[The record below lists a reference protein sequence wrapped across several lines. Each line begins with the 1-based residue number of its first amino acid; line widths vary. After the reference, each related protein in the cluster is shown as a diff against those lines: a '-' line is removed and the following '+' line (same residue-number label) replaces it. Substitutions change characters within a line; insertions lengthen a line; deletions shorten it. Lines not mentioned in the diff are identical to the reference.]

1 MNSLR
6 AEAMRVL
13 VVDDDAAIRSSL
25 KSALEEQGYCV
36 DCCSDGEQALALL
49 FDSQCTPLT
58 DVVITDLQMQ
68 PMDGAALLQAIR
80 QRSAD
85 LPVIMMSAH
94 ADTAIVV
101 SAMRHGVTHVLDKPF
116 RLKQLLACLARI
128 DARSTERERPV
139 SEDPLSQ
146 VCVALC
152 ERVANTQATI
162 LITGPSG
169 VGKEVYARYVH
180 DCSARSKAPFVA
192 VNCAAIP
199 ETMLEGLLFGHE
211 KGAFTGAD
219 RKHIGKFQQAQGGSI
234 LLDEVSEMPLAL
246 QAKLL
251 RVLQEKQIEPLGSQ
265 DSIALDVRVM
275 ATSNRNLE
283 VEVREGRFRQDLYYR
298 LNVIP
303 LMIPALAQRPDD
315 ILPLAEQLLKRYPRN
330 GMSLTLSESAK
341 QSLCDYSWP
350 GNVRELDNCLQRAS
364 IVAVGE
370 EIQTSDC
377 FPLQAVLQ
385 EQPAALNAP
394 VMSTSAQL
402 ADAPVADLASRQ
414 KQQERAL
421 IEQVIR
427 STRTREEAAKQ
438 LGISPRTL
446 RYKLAQWKQV
456 AESNIAK
463 SLNEPVDMG
472 AAS

>member
-1 MNSLR
+1 MSATDAR
-6 AEAMRVL
+6 AMRVL
-13 VVDDDAAIRSSL
+13 VVDDDSAIRSSL
-25 KSALEEQGYCV
+25 SSALEEQGYCV
-36 DCCSDGEQALALL
+36 ASCGDGEEAMACLFEQATVV
-49 FDSQCTPLT
+49 DT

-80 QRSAD
+80 QRSPD

-94 ADTAIVV
+94 ADTASVV
-101 SAMRHGVTHVLDKPF
+101 NAMRHGVTHVLDKPF

-128 DARSTERERPV
+128 DARSSDRERPV
-139 SEDPLSQ
+139 CVDPLSQ
-146 VCVALC
+146 GCVALC
-152 ERVANTQATI
+152 ERVASSDATI

-180 DCSARSKAPFVA
+180 DCSARKQGPFIA

-211 KGAFTGAD
+211 KGAFTGAS
-219 RKHIGKFQQAQGGSI
+219 RKHIGKFQQAQGGSL
-234 LLDEVSEMPLAL
+234 LLDEISEMSLAL

-265 DSIALDVRVM
+265 ESIELNVRVM

-283 VEVREGRFRQDLYYR
+283 QEVSEGRFRQDLYYR

-303 LMIPALAQRPDD
+303 LMVPALAHRPDD
-315 ILPLAEQLLKRYPRN
+315 ILPLAQQLLKRFPRN
-330 GMSLTLSESAK
+330 GMALTLSESAE
-341 QSLCDYSWP
+341 QSLRAYSWP
-350 GNVRELDNCLQRAS
+350 GNVRELENCLQRAS
-364 IVAVGE
+364 IVAIGE
-370 EIQTSDC
+370 EIQASDC
-377 FPLQAVLQ
+377 FPVNAGA
-385 EQPAALNAP
+385 EACANAIAANGVRPDEAP
-394 VMSTSAQL
+394 VL
-402 ADAPVADLASRQ
+402 DLASRQ

-427 STRTREEAAKQ
+427 STRTREEAARQ

-446 RYKLAQWKQV
+446 RHKMAQWKQ
-456 AESNIAK
+456 AASNGSAQAWSK
-463 SLNEPVDMG
+463 SVDMG

>member
-1 MNSLR
+1 MSSADSN
-6 AEAMRVL
+6 AMRIL
-13 VVDDDAAIRSSL
+13 VVDDDPAIRSSL
-25 KSALEEQGYCV
+25 TEALEEQGYWVASCG
-36 DCCSDGEQALALL
+36 DGEQAMDWL
-49 FDSQCTPLT
+49 FDQSHGAEV

-80 QRSAD
+80 QRLPE

-94 ADTAIVV
+94 ADTASVV

-128 DARSTERERPV
+128 DARSNDRERPV
-139 SEDPLSQ
+139 CVDPLSQ
-146 VCVALC
+146 GCVALC
-152 ERVANTQATI
+152 ERVANTDATI

-180 DCSARSKAPFVA
+180 DLSARQQGPFVA

-211 KGAFTGAD
+211 KGAFTGAN
-219 RKHIGKFQQAQGGSI
+219 RRHIGKFQQAQGGSL
-234 LLDEVSEMPLAL
+234 LLDEISEMPLAL

-265 DSIALDVRVM
+265 DSIELDVRVM
-275 ATSNRNLE
+275 ATSNRDLE
-283 VEVREGRFRQDLYYR
+283 NEVREGRFRQDLFYR

-303 LMIPALAQRPDD
+303 LMVPALAQRPDD

-330 GMSLTLSESAK
+330 GMALTLSDKAK
-341 QSLCDYSWP
+341 QCLRAHSWP
-350 GNVRELDNCLQRAS
+350 GNVRELENCLQRAS
-364 IVAVGE
+364 IVAIGD
-370 EIQTSDC
+370 EIQAADC
-377 FPLQAVLQ
+377 FPLHP
-385 EQPAALNAP
+385 ESIAAPESAP
-394 VMSTSAQL
+394 FNE
-402 ADAPVADLASRQ
+402 APVADLASRQ

-446 RYKLAQWKQV
+446 RYKLAQWKQ
-456 AESNIAK
+456 AAPNSMTERW
-463 SLNEPVDMG
+463 NETVDMG

>member
-1 MNSLR
+1 MSTLD
-6 AEAMRVL
+6 ATAMRVL
-13 VVDDDAAIRSSL
+13 VVDDDPAIRSSL
-25 KSALEEQGYCV
+25 KSALEEQAYAV
-36 DCCSDGEQALALL
+36 DCCGDGEQALGFL
-49 FDSQCTPLT
+49 FDQALAPVV

-80 QRSAD
+80 QRSPE

-94 ADTAIVV
+94 ANTANVV

-128 DARSTERERPV
+128 DARSGEHERPV
-139 SEDPLSQ
+139 SVDPLTKS
-146 VCVALC
+146 CVALC
-152 ERVANTQATI
+152 ERVANTHATI

-180 DCSARSKAPFVA
+180 DLSARCKAPFVA

-199 ETMLEGLLFGHE
+199 ETMLEGMLFGHE
-211 KGAFTGAD
+211 KGAFTGAN

-234 LLDEVSEMPLAL
+234 LLDEISEMPLAL

-265 DSIALDVRVM
+265 DNIELDVRVM

-283 VEVREGRFRQDLYYR
+283 TEVREGRFRQDLYYR

-303 LMIPALAQRPDD
+303 LMVPALAQRPDD

-330 GMSLTLSESAK
+330 GMSMTLSESAK
-341 QSLCDYSWP
+341 QRLCEYSWP

-364 IVAVGE
+364 IVAVGD
-370 EIQTSDC
+370 EIQASDC
-377 FPLQAVLQ
+377 FSHPPQTADV
-385 EQPAALNAP
+385 
-394 VMSTSAQL
+394 SASMDL
-402 ADAPVADLASRQ
+402 PIAAPVADLASRQ
-414 KQQERAL
+414 KQQERIL

-427 STRTREEAAKQ
+427 STRNREEAAKQ

-446 RYKLAQWKQV
+446 RYKLAQWKQT
-456 AESNIAK
+456 ANSNIAE

>member
-1 MNSLR
+1 MNTER

-13 VVDDDAAIRSSL
+13 VVDDDPAIRSSL
-25 KSALEEQGYCV
+25 KSALEDQGYAV
-36 DCCSDGEQALALL
+36 DCCGDGEQALALL
-49 FDSQCTPLT
+49 FDQNSASI

-80 QRSAD
+80 QRSPE

-94 ADTAIVV
+94 ADTASVV

-139 SEDPLSQ
+139 SVDPLSQ
-146 VCVALC
+146 GCVALC
-152 ERVANTQATI
+152 ERVANTNATI

-211 KGAFTGAD
+211 KGAFTGAN

-234 LLDEVSEMPLAL
+234 LLDEISEMPLAL

-251 RVLQEKQIEPLGSQ
+251 RVLQEKHIEPLGSQ
-265 DSIALDVRVM
+265 DSIELDVRVM

-283 VEVREGRFRQDLYYR
+283 TEVREGRFRQDLYYR

-303 LMIPALAQRPDD
+303 LMVPALAQRPAD
-315 ILPLAEQLLKRYPRN
+315 ILPLADQLLKRYPRD
-330 GMSLTLSESAK
+330 GMCLTLSEAAK
-341 QSLCDYSWP
+341 QRLCEYSWP

-364 IVAVGE
+364 IVAVGD
-370 EIQTSDC
+370 EIQASDC
-377 FPLQAVLQ
+377 FSDSA
-385 EQPAALNAP
+385 PAAVTDTP
-394 VMSTSAQL
+394 
-402 ADAPVADLASRQ
+402 ADCTAPVADLASRQ
-414 KQQERAL
+414 KQQERVL

-427 STRTREEAAKQ
+427 STRTREEAARQ

-446 RYKLAQWKQV
+446 RYKLAQWKQS
-456 AESNIAK
+456 AQSNIAT
-463 SLNEPVDMG
+463 SLNDQVDMG